1 MKSTKIW
8 IADSEVSYAEAF
20 QEYVNLK
27 KSHLFQVRTCTEKEK
42 LEKAFAQKEI
52 EILLITAEWYQICK
66 DWIRQE
72 CVIFLSEGSLP
83 AELSMYSAVYKYQ
96 SVENILREI
105 LYFYTERDIEE
116 EYVTGVQRENSVIGV
131 FSPVTIVEKNK
142 FALALGQILAEE
154 QNVLYLNL
162 EECSGLSGLLGGN
175 HWSLADLIYY
185 LRESKKPFL
194 YRLNS
199 IVQKLDRMDYIPPC
213 ESYIDFRQ
221 ITVEEWRKLIHLIR
235 TQGMYDTV
243 VLDLGMMTGHELEVL
258 RQCDGIYV
266 PVCRNIISQ
275 AKISQWERH
284 LQILDGMDVLEKL
297 QKLELPVSDE
307 ELGSE
312 EGLFML
318 PQQEIGRFVR
328 NLLRE

>member
-8 IADSEVSYAEAF
+8 IADTEVSYAEAF

-27 KSHLFQVRTCTEKEK
+27 KSHLFQVRTCTEKET
-42 LEKAFAQKEI
+42 LAKAFAQKEI
-52 EILLITAEWYQICK
+52 EILLITAEWYLVCK

-105 LYFYTERDIEE
+105 LYFYTEQDMEE
-116 EYVTGVQRENSVIGV
+116 EYVTGVQRENHVIGV
-131 FSPVTIVEKNK
+131 FSPVTIVDKNT

-162 EECSGLSGLLGGN
+162 EECSGLSGILGGN
-175 HWSLADLIYY
+175 HWCLSDLIYY

-199 IVQKLDRMDYIPPC
+199 VVQKLDRIAYGPPC
-213 ESYIDFRQ
+213 DSYIDFRQ

-235 TQGMYDTV
+235 TQTTYDTV
-243 VLDLGMMTGHELEVL
+243 ILDLGGITGHELEIL

-266 PVCRNIISQ
+266 PVCRDIISQ
-275 AKISQWERH
+275 SKISQWERH

-297 QKLELPVSDE
+297 QKLELPRSE
-307 ELGSE
+307 TELDSE
-312 EGLFML
+312 DGLFML
-318 PQQEIGRFVR
+318 PQQEIGQFVR
-328 NLLRE
+328 KLLRE